1 MPKSKWLTQNM
12 QYVKKKSLRQTAYN
26 CLKTKCLQPFPT
38 IKKYLLK
45 QNDQRRMLKNK
56 IHKIK
61 TKYLNA
67 K

>member
-1 MPKSKWLTQNM
+1 M
-12 QYVKKKSLRQTAYN
+12 QYAKTKKVSKTECLSIYK
-26 CLKTKCLQPFPT
+26 CLKTKCLQPFPKM
-38 IKKYLLK
+38 KKYLLK

>member
-1 MPKSKWLTQNM
+1 MLKH
-12 QYVKKKSLRQTAYN
+12 KKKFLRQNAYK
-26 CLKTKCLQPFPT
+26 CLKIKCLQLYPK
-38 IKKYLLK
+38 IEKYLLK